1 MYSTDQPIGTDGTT
15 SSVLAHNVYWLADEA
30 FMSKLHSRIL
40 TQLATLSPP
49 GNTAMPIGLNRRFR
63 VYRYV
68 PGALYRPHID
78 GAWPPSG
85 VAAGETPDATPSYVY
100 DTSNGTQLS
109 RLTFLIYLNDEF
121 EGGETTFFQP
131 APEEGYLEA
140 YGVKPR
146 AGSALVFPHGDVEG
160 ALLHE
165 GSGVTAS
172 AGGSAKYI
180 IRTDVLFEK
189 TGKPVLV
196 GNAD

>member
-1 MYSTDQPIGTDGTT
+1 MAGQNGM
-15 SSVLAHNVYWLADEA
+15 SVPL
-30 FMSKLHSRIL
+30 
-40 TQLATLSPP
+40 
-49 GNTAMPIGLNRRFR
+49 GLNRRFR

-85 VAAGETPDATPSYVY
+85 VTVETPDSPPKYVY
-100 DTSNGTQLS
+100 DTSNGKQLS

-131 APEEGYLEA
+131 APQEGYLEA

-146 AGSALVFPHGDVEG
+146 AGSVLVFPHGDVEG

-172 AGGSAKYI
+172 VGGSAKYI
-180 IRTDVLFEK
+180 IRTDVLFENDI
-189 TGKPVLV
+189 GKK
-196 GNAD
+196 

>member
-1 MYSTDQPIGTDGTT
+1 MAGQNGM
-15 SSVLAHNVYWLADEA
+15 SVPL
-30 FMSKLHSRIL
+30 
-40 TQLATLSPP
+40 
-49 GNTAMPIGLNRRFR
+49 GLNHRFR

-85 VAAGETPDATPSYVY
+85 VTVETPDSPPKYVY
-100 DTSNGTQLS
+100 DTSNGKQLS

-131 APEEGYLEA
+131 APQEGYLEA

-146 AGSALVFPHGDVEG
+146 AGSVLVFPHGDVEG

-172 AGGSAKYI
+172 VGGSAKYI
-180 IRTDVLFEK
+180 IRTDVLFENDI
-189 TGKPVLV
+189 GKK
-196 GNAD
+196 